1 MALVNYDSSGDEASD
16 VEEKVIASQPKAI
29 PSCPVTG
36 SDRVETEYLMRVP
49 KSAKLS
55 TLVPDLTASK
65 TKTGKILLSVPSLE
79 TLDSSSS
86 GSDGED
92 PTDTNSITKRRS
104 KESFGRLLSEGSRTA
119 GGLLSLLPPTRS
131 GIVRNGPKPAVMIPP
146 QLLVRRSTQV
156 NQENVQQSSSATT
169 STDLDSSDDVIG
181 GPADM
186 SKAICEEDEQDVKI
200 EPSSFFSFYKPTQE
214 DAEAVA
220 TVRANAANK
229 VVQSMTCMSSS
240 TSVTEPTLV
249 EASEPSA
256 TDISASSAEA
266 GRSRTGPPQM
276 PALCSINP
284 AVLSEFSALKRSDSK
299 TEDDDG
305 SDEPQFWTDQTLV
318 PAPER
323 KRARLTHPGARTLPV
338 QDLLSSSNQ
347 IIREVNQAD
356 LTAGADVE
364 LMKSVTADESQYVS
378 QRAKADDDPGKLA
391 HRKHQITWLAFQA
404 QENQIE
410 LEKRWAEA
418 RRNKATNRAKYGF

>member
-1 MALVNYDSSGDEASD
+1 MALVNYDSSEDETSD
-16 VEEKVIASQPKAI
+16 VEETVIASQPKAV
-29 PSCPVTG
+29 PSRPVTG

-92 PTDTNSITKRRS
+92 STDINSITKQRS
-104 KESFGRLLSEGSRTA
+104 KKSFNRSLGEGSRAA

-131 GIVRNGPKPAVMIPP
+131 GIVRNGPKTAVMIPP
-146 QLLVRRSTQV
+146 QLLRRILPPPV
-156 NQENVQQSSSATT
+156 P
-169 STDLDSSDDVIG
+169 DLDPSKDVVG
-181 GPADM
+181 EPADM
-186 SKAICEEDEQDVKI
+186 STAVLEEDEQDVKI

-214 DAEAVA
+214 DDQAVA
-220 TVRANAANK
+220 IVRANAANK
-229 VVQSMTCMSSS
+229 VVQSMTFMSSS
-240 TSVTEPTLV
+240 PSVTESTAV
-249 EASEPSA
+249 EASEPPV
-256 TDISASSAEA
+256 TDISASSTEA
-266 GRSRTGPPQM
+266 GRSQTGLPQM
-276 PALCSINP
+276 PPLCSINP
-284 AVLSEFSALKRSDSK
+284 AVLSEFSALKRNDSK
-299 TEDDDG
+299 AEDGDD

-323 KRARLTHPGARTLPV
+323 KRARLTHPGARDLPV
-338 QDLLSSSNQ
+338 HDLLSSSNQ

-391 HRKHQITWLAFQA
+391 HRKHQITWLAFQVSGCDFVTSSVSTLPFCFWIVNA
-404 QENQIE
+404 NSEGMLCLCQPSSFQ
-410 LEKRWAEA
+410 
-418 RRNKATNRAKYGF
+418 T

>member
-1 MALVNYDSSGDEASD
+1 MALVNYDSSEDEASD
-16 VEEKVIASQPKAI
+16 VEEKVIASQPKAV
-29 PSCPVTG
+29 PLRPLTG
-36 SDRVETEYLMRVP
+36 SDRVEMEYLMRVP

-86 GSDGED
+86 GSDEED
-92 PTDTNSITKRRS
+92 STDTNSTTKQRS
-104 KESFGRLLSEGSRTA
+104 KKSFGRSSSDGSRA
-119 GGLLSLLPPTRS
+119 VGGLLSLLPPTGS

-146 QLLVRRSTQV
+146 QLLVRRTTQI
-156 NQENVQQSSSATT
+156 NQGNIPQSSSATT
-169 STDLDSSDDVIG
+169 STVLDSSEDAIG
-181 GPADM
+181 GPANVPTT
-186 SKAICEEDEQDVKI
+186 ICEEDEQDVKI
-200 EPSSFFSFYKPTQE
+200 EPSSFFSFYKPAQE
-214 DAEAVA
+214 DAQAVA

-229 VVQSMTCMSSS
+229 VVQSMTYVSSS
-240 TSVTEPTLV
+240 TSVTEPIPV
-249 EASEPSA
+249 EASEPSVNG
-256 TDISASSAEA
+256 ISSSSTEA
-266 GRSRTGPPQM
+266 GRSQTGAPQM
-276 PALCSINP
+276 PSLCSINP
-284 AVLSEFSALKRSDSK
+284 AVLSEFSALKRNDSK

-338 QDLLSSSNQ
+338 HDLLSSSNQ
-347 IIREVNQAD
+347 VIREVNQAD